1 MIYLLLV
8 SIAWAF
14 SFGLIKGNLAGVD
27 SNFVSFARMAFS
39 LLVFLPFLKYKNLI
53 AESSCYWRWTD
64 FYNLASCTLHTLL
77 RSITSKHT
85 K

>member
-39 LLVFLPFLKYKNLI
+39 LLVFCL
-53 AESSCYWRWTD
+53 SS
-64 FYNLASCTLHTLL
+64 N
-77 RSITSKHT
+77 T
-85 K
+85 KT